1 MNEEQRNEVGMVVR
15 HPPSHERDRTHPDN
29 GSMNTLVST
38 PPGSLRTLDECI
50 ASPAQLAKAYMGS
63 RPSEVTP
70 SMLGLRGQAGREDSV
85 FLNRTPF
92 PQKSPT
98 MSLVTKPSGQR
109 PLENGFVTPRSR
121 GRSAVYSMARTPYSR
136 PQSSVKVSIL
146 SRNYIIVKFPT
157 CSQLFIVFFFYR
169 LGLFFKHLQA
179 NGKKAYLLV
188 LDKGFNRVLNAG
200 AQS

>member
-1 MNEEQRNEVGMVVR
+1 
-15 HPPSHERDRTHPDN
+15 
-29 GSMNTLVST
+29 
-38 PPGSLRTLDECI
+38 
-50 ASPAQLAKAYMGS
+50 MGS

-98 MSLVTKPSGQR
+98 MSLVPKTSGQR

-136 PQSSVKVSIL
+136 PQSTVKVLVLSHNYFIL
-146 SRNYIIVKFPT
+146 KFST
-157 CSQLFIVFFFYR
+157 CSQFYIVFFFFSR

-179 NGKKAYLLV
+179 HGKKAYLLV
-188 LDKGFNRVLNAG
+188 LGKGFNR
-200 AQS
+200 

>member
-1 MNEEQRNEVGMVVR
+1 
-15 HPPSHERDRTHPDN
+15 
-29 GSMNTLVST
+29 
-38 PPGSLRTLDECI
+38 
-50 ASPAQLAKAYMGS
+50 MGS

-136 PQSSVKVSIL
+136 PQSTVKVSIL
-146 SRNYIIVKFPT
+146 EP
-157 CSQLFIVFFFYR
+157 
-169 LGLFFKHLQA
+169 
-179 NGKKAYLLV
+179 
-188 LDKGFNRVLNAG
+188 
-200 AQS
+200 